1 MSGLQEDSNEEEE
14 ENGKKIEKR
23 PMAIKDSHF
32 HSESKKSLGRWK
44 GEGLTLGHPSRP
56 SPPPSEREQGT
67 GLSRRGNSD
76 DGSF

>member
-1 MSGLQEDSNEEEE
+1 MSGLQEDSNEEEEE

-32 HSESKKSLGRWK
+32 HSKSKKSLGWWE
-44 GEGLTLGHPSRP
+44 GEGLTPGHPSRP
-56 SPPPSEREQGT
+56 DPLQGT
-67 GLSRRGNSD
+67 GLSRRGTTD